1 MLEEADLLPRTRRS
15 SKHRSVRRIT
25 SRRHLEDTMHDYTT
39 HYNQQRPHRALALA
53 TPAGETPAAHGQPR
67 VEIRRRDILGGVIHE
82 Y

>member
-1 MLEEADLLPRTRRS
+1 
-15 SKHRSVRRIT
+15 
-25 SRRHLEDTMHDYTT
+25 MHDYTT